1 MRTFEDVEKN
11 VVARLSDRIKEK
23 EQEINSGKL
32 DSGVAY
38 WNNEFCKQWASGIE
52 NSEESAK
59 IEIGKDTND
68 IIKEMKFLQD
78 MYFHQYYEKFDSL
91 IREKMFALDNNMRPI
106 DHKEWSKNCI
116 GRVQDQIYRLGIKF
130 EDLLCFKGSANLSE
144 AGDLFRNLVNQNF
157 GTTIPMTGELEAA
170 EQTYSE
176 ADFDSYEQAEAY
188 VKCCEMKR
196 DAGLMVDSASDFYYT
211 LNTDQRYLD
220 AKELCG
226 SRSR

>member
-11 VVARLSDRIKEK
+11 IVARLSDRIKEK

-59 IEIGKDTND
+59 IEIVKDTND
-68 IIKEMKFLQD
+68 IIKEMQFLQD
-78 MYFHQYYEKFDSL
+78 RYLHEYYGNFDSL

-106 DHKEWSKNCI
+106 ETKKWAENHI
-116 GRVQDQIYRLGIKF
+116 GRVHDQIDRLGIKF
-130 EDLLCFKGSANLSE
+130 EDLLCFKGNPNLAE
-144 AGDLFRNLVNQNF
+144 AGDLFRDSVNKNF

-170 EQTYSE
+170 EQTYKETSFGSDE
-176 ADFDSYEQAEAY
+176 NAEAY

-196 DAGLMVDSASDFYYT
+196 DAGLMVDNIDRYFT
-211 LNTDQRYLD
+211 LNADQKYLD

>member
-11 VVARLSDRIKEK
+11 IVARLSDRIKEK
-23 EQEINSGKL
+23 EQEINSGDL
-32 DSGVAY
+32 TSDAIY
-38 WNNEFCKQWASGIE
+38 WNEEFCKQWASGIE

-68 IIKEMKFLQD
+68 IIKEMQFLQD
-78 MYFHQYYEKFDSL
+78 RYLHEYYGNFDSL

-106 DHKEWSKNCI
+106 DFNKWAGNCI
-116 GRVQDQIYRLGIKF
+116 GRVYDQITRLGIKF
-130 EDLLCFKGSANLSE
+130 EDLLCFKGNPNLAE
-144 AGDLFRNLVNQNF
+144 AGDLFRDSVNQNF

-170 EQTYSE
+170 KQAYYE
-176 ADFDSYEQAEAY
+176 ADVGSYEKAEAY

-196 DAGLMVDSASDFYYT
+196 DAGLMIDNIDRYFT
-211 LNTDQRYLD
+211 LNANQKYLD

>member
-68 IIKEMKFLQD
+68 IIKEMQFLQAR
-78 MYFHQYYEKFDSL
+78 YLREYYEKFDSL

-106 DHKEWSKNCI
+106 ETGKWAENCI
-116 GRVQDQIYRLGIKF
+116 GRVHNQIYRLGIKF
-130 EDLLCFKGSANLSE
+130 EDLLCFKGNPNLAE
-144 AGDLFRNLVNQNF
+144 AGDLFRDSVNQNF

-170 EQTYSE
+170 EQTYKE
-176 ADFDSYEQAEAY
+176 ADAGSYEEAEAY

-196 DAGLMVDSASDFYYT
+196 DAGLMVDNIDRYFT
-211 LNTDQRYLD
+211 LNADQKYLD